1 MTLNTIRTA
10 ALLAAIAAGANAS
23 GQNYPYKDPSL
34 SNWERAADMVS
45 RMTLDEKIDQVG
57 HQTKAVSRLGLQ
69 GFNYWNE
76 AIHGVARSGL
86 ATSFPVSKA
95 LSSTWDLELM
105 RDVATVISDECR
117 IYNNDKNKGLIYWCP
132 TINMSRDPRW
142 GRDEENYGEDP
153 FLTGKLA
160 VEFIKGM
167 QGDDPKHYK
176 TIATAKHFAANN
188 YEKGRHSTSS
198 DMDARDLREYYLPA
212 FEMAVKDA
220 NVRSVMSAYNA
231 VNGIPCGAN
240 HLLLMDILRKEWGF
254 DGFVTS
260 DCGAVDDVWESNRHH
275 YVKTGAEAVAVSI
288 KNGEDLNC
296 GTTFQLYARE
306 ALDKGLMTEAE
317 LDTALTRVLAAR
329 FSVGEFDAKSDVKWT
344 SVASS
349 KLDCDEH
356 RALALKA
363 AREAVVLLKNEGG
376 FLPLSPEKTVAV
388 IGPLANTV
396 ILGGY
401 SGSPVDLTTP
411 FEGIAA
417 KLGYKASDGTVQF
430 EDTEEQSVASGSKRL
445 THEANGSGGNLGYI
459 YNNDWV
465 AFDGVDFGKGCS
477 RLTVCHAAKNNNP
490 TVARFYLDNLSTEPV
505 AEVKCPTTGNWS
517 TYAETSVDVDPA
529 LCQGTHKVYVK
540 FEGGTNGDKYC
551 ANMDWFRFFD
561 PAASNPLEEQGPAY
575 HFKGCDVTGSASTDI
590 ARACEIAAKA
600 DVVVFVGGTNLDV
613 SDESN
618 DRTSLNLPGDQ
629 QKLLE
634 AIYKVNPN
642 IVLVLESCSSLTIPW
657 AAENVPAVVEAWYNG
672 QAQGAALADV
682 LYGDFNPC
690 GKLTTTWYRSL
701 SDLPTGMLEYGI
713 RKAGY
718 TYMYHTK
725 TPLYPFGYG
734 LSYTTFEYSY
744 FALSSGRLSKDGSLN
759 ATLTVTN
766 TGDRDGAEVVQLY
779 ATCKSQIE
787 RPRLQLVGFARVE
800 LKAGESAEVT
810 IPVSHDQLAYFN
822 EARNTY
828 DVEEGEV
835 EIHFAASSADIR
847 HTETITTEGA
857 TVKGT
862 YLSDQAGVDA
872 VVRDNGLVDGIVYNL
887 AGQPV
892 APEAGF
898 SHLPAGCYILNGK
911 KLLKH

>member
-1 MTLNTIRTA
+1 MKTVVLLGAACVTA
-10 ALLAAIAAGANAS
+10 AALSAQS
-23 GQNYPYKDPSL
+23 YPYKDPTL

-45 RMTLDEKIDQVG
+45 RMTLDEKIDLVG
-57 HQTKAVSRLGLQ
+57 HQTKAVSRFGLQ

-95 LSSTWDLELM
+95 LSSTWDLALTRE
-105 RDVATVISDECR
+105 VATAISDECR

-153 FLTGKLA
+153 FLTGKIA

-198 DMDARDLREYYLPA
+198 DMDDRNLREYYLPA
-212 FEMAVKDA
+212 FEMAVKEG

-260 DCGAVDDVWESNRHH
+260 DCGAVDDVWQTNRHH
-275 YVKTGAEAVAVSI
+275 YVKSGAEAVAVSI
-288 KNGEDLNC
+288 RNGEDLNC
-296 GTTFQLYARE
+296 GTTFQLYAKE

-329 FSVGEFDAKSDVKWT
+329 FSVGEFDARNDVSWT
-344 SVASS
+344 TIPSS
-349 KLDCDEH
+349 KLDCEEH

-363 AREAVVLLKNEGG
+363 AREGIVLLKNDNG
-376 FLPLSPEKTVAV
+376 FLPLSKDKTVAV

-401 SGSPVDLTTP
+401 SGSPVALTTP
-411 FEGIAA
+411 FEGIAG
-417 KLGYKASDGTVQF
+417 KLGFVASDGTIQF

-465 AFDGVDFGKGCS
+465 AFEGVDFGEGCS

-490 TVARFYLDNLSTEPV
+490 TIARFYLDNLSTTPV

-517 TYAETSVDVDPA
+517 TYKETSIDVDPA
-529 LCQGTHKVYVK
+529 VCKGKHKVYVK
-540 FEGGTNGDKYC
+540 FEGGNNGDKYC

-561 PAASNPLEEQGPAY
+561 PSVTNPLEEKGPAY
-575 HFKGCDVTGSASTDI
+575 YFKGCDVTGPASTDI
-590 ARACEIAAKA
+590 IRACEIAAKA
-600 DVVVFVGGTNLDV
+600 DVVVFVAGTNLDV

-618 DRTSLNLPGDQ
+618 DRTSLDLPGDQ

-634 AIYKVNPN
+634 ALYKVNPN
-642 IVLVLESCSSLTIPW
+642 IVLVLETCSSVTIPW
-657 AAENVPAVVEAWYNG
+657 ANENIPAIVEAWYDG
-672 QAQGAALADV
+672 QAQGQAIADV
-682 LYGDFNPC
+682 LYGDFTPC
-690 GKLTTTWYRSL
+690 GKLTSTWYRSL
-701 SDLPTGMLEYGI
+701 SDLPAGMLEYDI

-725 TPLYPFGYG
+725 TPLYPFGHG
-734 LSYTTFEYSY
+734 LSYTTFEYSDY
-744 FALSSGRLSKDGSLN
+744 ALSAGRLTKEGSVEASLKV
-759 ATLTVTN
+759 AN
-766 TGDRDGAEVVQLY
+766 TGDRAGAEIVQLY
-779 ATCKSQIE
+779 ATCRSSIE
-787 RPRLQLVGFARVE
+787 RPKLQLVGFARVE
-800 LKAGESAEVT
+800 LEPGESADVV
-810 IPVSHDQLAYFN
+810 IPVNHGQLAYY
-822 EARNTY
+822 NTATHTF

-847 HTETITTEGA
+847 HTETITAEGA

-862 YLSDQAGVDA
+862 FLSDEAGIDN
-872 VVRDNGLVDGIVYNL
+872 VVRDKGLGNGVVYTL

-892 APEAGF
+892 ASAAEFDRLPTGF
-898 SHLPAGCYILNGK
+898 YILDGEK
-911 KLLKH
+911 VFKH

>member
-1 MTLNTIRTA
+1 MRITL
-10 ALLAAIAAGANAS
+10 LCGAAIAATVSLAA
-23 GQNYPYKDPSL
+23 QNYPYKDPTL

-45 RMTLDEKIDQVG
+45 RMTLDEKINQVG

-105 RDVATVISDECR
+105 RQVATAISDECR
-117 IYNNDKNKGLIYWCP
+117 IYNNENNKGLIYWCP

-198 DMDARDLREYYLPA
+198 DMDDRDLREYYLPA
-212 FEMAVKDA
+212 FEMAVKEG

-240 HLLLMDILRKEWGF
+240 QLLLMDILRKEWGF

-260 DCGAVDDVWESNRHH
+260 DCGAVDDVWQTNRHH

-296 GTTFQLYARE
+296 GTTFQEYAKE
-306 ALDKGLMTEAE
+306 ALNKGLLTEAQ

-329 FSVGEFDAKSDVKWT
+329 FSVGEFDAKNDVSWT
-344 SVASS
+344 SVPSS
-349 KLDCDEH
+349 KLDCEEH
-356 RALALKA
+356 RQLALKA
-363 AREAVVLLKNEGG
+363 AQEGIVLLKNDGAL
-376 FLPLSPEKTVAV
+376 LPLSKDKTVAV
-388 IGPLANTV
+388 IGPLGNTV

-401 SGSPVDLTTP
+401 SGSPVALTTP

-417 KLGYKASDGTVQF
+417 KLDYEFSDGTVQF
-430 EDTEEQSVASGSKRL
+430 EDTKEQSVASGGKRL
-445 THEANGSGGNLGYI
+445 PHEANGSGGNLGYI

-465 AFDGVDFGKGCS
+465 AFDGVDFGNGCS
-477 RLTVCHAAKNNNP
+477 RLTVCHAAKNNNA
-490 TVARFYLDNLSTEPV
+490 TIARFYLHKLDSTPV
-505 AEVKCPTTGNWS
+505 AEATCPTTGNWS
-517 TYAETSVDVDPA
+517 TYKETSVDVDPVI
-529 LCQGTHKVYVK
+529 CKGIHKVYVK
-540 FEGGTNGDKYC
+540 FEGGTNGDRYC

-561 PAASNPLEEQGPAY
+561 PVITNPLEEMGPAY
-575 HFKGCDVTGSASTDI
+575 YFKGCDVTGSASTDI

-613 SDESN
+613 SDESH
-618 DRTSLNLPGDQ
+618 DRASLDLPGDQ

-634 AIYKVNPN
+634 AVYKANN
-642 IVLVLESCSSLTIPW
+642 NLVLVLETCSSVTIPW
-657 AAENVPAVVEAWYNG
+657 ARENVPAIVEAWYDG
-672 QAQGAALADV
+672 QAQGQAIADV

-690 GKLTTTWYRSL
+690 GKLTSTWYRSL
-701 SDLPTGMLEYGI
+701 SDLPAGMLRYDI

-718 TYMYHTK
+718 TYMYHAK

-734 LSYTTFEYSY
+734 LSYTTFEYSDC
-744 FALSSGRLSKDGSLN
+744 ALSAPRLVKDGTLEASLK
-759 ATLTVTN
+759 VTN
-766 TGDRDGAEVVQLY
+766 TGDRKGAEVVQLY
-779 ATCKSQIE
+779 ATYKSALD
-787 RPRLQLVGFARVE
+787 RPKSQLVGFARIE
-800 LKAGESAEVT
+800 LEPGESAEVMM
-810 IPVSHDQLAYFN
+810 PVRHDQLAYY
-822 EARNTY
+822 NTVTNTF
-828 DVEEGEV
+828 DVEEGQV
-835 EIHFAASSADIR
+835 DIHFAASSADIR
-847 HTETITTEGA
+847 HTESITTEGA

-862 YLSDQAGVDA
+862 YLSDQSGIENLA
-872 VVRDNGLVDGIVYNL
+872 RDRGLNDGTVYNL
-887 AGQPV
+887 AGQSV
-892 APEAGF
+892 ASAKEFDSLPTGF
-898 SHLPAGCYILNGK
+898 YILNGK
-911 KLLKH
+911 KLFKH